1 MGSGQRIVGV
11 TLLARNAKEIT
22 PKQSKL
28 RVIEEEIVCPAKTLR
43 YFVECIKERR
53 TRLSSN
59 HTLFLTYIEDD
70 DFSKISSVKDKTVA
84 QWITNSLTATGI
96 GPDKFTAHSIR
107 ATASIYAVQQGAS
120 IQEVKVHANWSL
132 NAVTFEKY
140 YLRPA
145 NRRRQGQMISK
156 VTLEDTEKKNHI
168 RGWSEPHGNC
178 GKNDPQWPSWQN
190 GDQGCGGC
198 PSLVSVLVTFS
209 QP

>member
-28 RVIEEEIVCPAKTLR
+28 RVIEEEIVCPVETLR

-70 DFSKISSVKDKTVA
+70 DFSKISSVKDKAVA

-156 VTLEDTEKKNHI
+156 KILKKKTT
-168 RGWSEPHGNC
+168 SEVGVSHTAIVERTTHNGLV
-178 GKNDPQWPSWQN
+178 GKMETKDVVGARPWYQ
-190 GDQGCGGC
+190 
-198 PSLVSVLVTFS
+198 F
-209 QP
+209 